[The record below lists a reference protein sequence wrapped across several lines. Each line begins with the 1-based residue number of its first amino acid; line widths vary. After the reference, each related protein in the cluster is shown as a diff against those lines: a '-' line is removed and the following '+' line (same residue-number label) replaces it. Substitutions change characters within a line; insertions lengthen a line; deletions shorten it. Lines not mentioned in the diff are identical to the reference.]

1 MLEGMEEESEE
12 AEEEVQ
18 DEEYDGYWSDE
29 EDRAIFGQFVV
40 EPLFDVSH
48 MPKMPNKVPEH
59 WLAVSGNEA
68 LTRSLLEQKD
78 LEAHRLLQQSILPPS
93 PALATVALNSRMQ
106 DKEMDSTEEN
116 NTDLIIPKANQND
129 QDQEIK
135 LLNEKF
141 LKYAMEAEA
150 WRAKIETDSE
160 AWRAKIETKMAAE
173 NQELRQ
179 KLEVMEKKME
189 MLDQGE
195 RDQDGRNKLGH

>member
-1 MLEGMEEESEE
+1 
-12 AEEEVQ
+12 
-18 DEEYDGYWSDE
+18 
-29 EDRAIFGQFVV
+29 
-40 EPLFDVSH
+40 
-48 MPKMPNKVPEH
+48 
-59 WLAVSGNEA
+59 
-68 LTRSLLEQKD
+68 
-78 LEAHRLLQQSILPPS
+78 
-93 PALATVALNSRMQ
+93 MQ

-160 AWRAKIETKMAAE
+160 AWRKKIEKIETDSEAQRKEIETERSKMAAE

-179 KLEVMEKKME
+179 KLEAIEKKME

-195 RDQDGRNKLGH
+195 RDQDGRKKLGH

>member
-1 MLEGMEEESEE
+1 MEEESEE
-12 AEEEVQ
+12 AEEELQ
-18 DEEYDGYWSDE
+18 DSEYDGYWSDE

-160 AWRAKIETKMAAE
+160 A
-173 NQELRQ
+173 
-179 KLEVMEKKME
+179 
-189 MLDQGE
+189 
-195 RDQDGRNKLGH
+195 

>member
-1 MLEGMEEESEE
+1 M
-12 AEEEVQ
+12 
-18 DEEYDGYWSDE
+18 
-29 EDRAIFGQFVV
+29 V

-150 WRAKIETDSE
+150 WRAKIET
-160 AWRAKIETKMAAE
+160 KMAAE

>member
-1 MLEGMEEESEE
+1 
-12 AEEEVQ
+12 
-18 DEEYDGYWSDE
+18 
-29 EDRAIFGQFVV
+29 
-40 EPLFDVSH
+40 
-48 MPKMPNKVPEH
+48 
-59 WLAVSGNEA
+59 
-68 LTRSLLEQKD
+68 
-78 LEAHRLLQQSILPPS
+78 
-93 PALATVALNSRMQ
+93 MQ

-160 AWRAKIETKMAAE
+160 AQRKEIETERSKMAAE

-179 KLEVMEKKME
+179 KLEAIEKKME

-195 RDQDGRNKLGH
+195 RDQDGRKKLGH

>member
-1 MLEGMEEESEE
+1 
-12 AEEEVQ
+12 
-18 DEEYDGYWSDE
+18 
-29 EDRAIFGQFVV
+29 
-40 EPLFDVSH
+40 
-48 MPKMPNKVPEH
+48 
-59 WLAVSGNEA
+59 
-68 LTRSLLEQKD
+68 
-78 LEAHRLLQQSILPPS
+78 
-93 PALATVALNSRMQ
+93 MQ

-160 AWRAKIETKMAAE
+160 AWRKKIETDSEAQRKKIETDSEAQRKEIETERSKMAAE

-179 KLEVMEKKME
+179 KLEAIEKKME
-189 MLDQGE
+189 LLDQGE
-195 RDQDGRNKLGH
+195 RDQDGRKKLGH

>member
-1 MLEGMEEESEE
+1 M
-12 AEEEVQ
+12 
-18 DEEYDGYWSDE
+18 
-29 EDRAIFGQFVV
+29 V